1 MLDSSIIDIYLL
13 DVPEQP
19 EIELGIIVMLKY
31 VLLVAKRRRRFTL
44 LENIHLWFFGALLH
58 QCLS

>member
-13 DVPEQP
+13 YVPEQP

-31 VLLVAKRRRRFTL
+31 VLLVAKRRRQFTL
-44 LENIHLWFFGALLH
+44 PESIHLWFFEALLH